1 MLHILTIAL
10 NTHPG
15 LSFDKQVWVLSV
27 MDKMVDLLA
36 LLSTMGGKESGRG
49 IGAVVKLVKA
59 VFAEASSMDS
69 VQGGNSMLYK
79 YRGLLYSAQTY
90 LIRTQAEPGR
100 AGKQQQ
106 EQTSPNHVRPF

>member
-1 MLHILTIAL
+1 
-10 NTHPG
+10 
-15 LSFDKQVWVLSV
+15 

-69 VQGGNSMLYK
+69 VQGGNSM
-79 YRGLLYSAQTY
+79 
-90 LIRTQAEPGR
+90 
-100 AGKQQQ
+100 
-106 EQTSPNHVRPF
+106 VDC

>member
-1 MLHILTIAL
+1 MNGA
-10 NTHPG
+10 PG

-69 VQGGNSMLYK
+69 VQGGNSMVYNYCPCK
-79 YRGLLYSAQTY
+79 ST
-90 LIRTQAEPGR
+90 IRLTFNQIVGYAV
-100 AGKQQQ
+100 K
-106 EQTSPNHVRPF
+106 